1 MSSSSPAP
9 SVREVRGRR
18 VRAVDTLDAALRVH
32 ECLRDPLLDDRER
45 LEVSM
50 AIVLPDPRRFVS
62 AFADDPVGAF
72 ADLLWDAFGIDAT
85 GAHRG
90 EWEDPVLD
98 WDEDLPR
105 LKATVLAAYGTRWDD
120 FLQIPY
126 RDACSLVGMAPF
138 ETPMGQALHYRT
150 AKRPRR
156 TKHNA
161 EELRAFD
168 EAREFYR
175 LGKGRAARPE
185 AANERATAMFDALA
199 GGR

>member
-1 MSSSSPAP
+1 MDS
-9 SVREVRGRR
+9 
-18 VRAVDTLDAALRVH
+18 LDSALRVH
-32 ECLRDPLLDDRER
+32 ACLTDELLDDMER

-50 AIVLPDPRRFVS
+50 AIALPDPERFCE

-72 ADLLWDAFGIDAT
+72 ADLLWDAFGIDVTGGHAT
-85 GAHRG
+85 EHER
-90 EWEDPVLD
+90 PVLD

-105 LKATVLAAYGTRWDD
+105 LKATVLAAYGMRWDD
-120 FLQIPY
+120 FLSVPY
-126 RDACSLVGMAPF
+126 RDACSLVGMAPP

-150 AKRPRR
+150 AKRPKR
-156 TKHNA
+156 TKWNA

-175 LGKGRAARPE
+175 LGRGREARPG
-185 AANERATAMFDALA
+185 AANDMATAMFDAMA